1 MSSTTSP
8 LTGFKYTSYDVSLNG
23 SKSLS
28 IFEIGWYNISD
39 CKVLSVKLV

>member
-8 LTGFKYTSYDVSLNG
+8 LVGLKYTSYDVSLND

-28 IFEIGWYNISD
+28 ILEIGWYNISD
-39 CKVLSVKLV
+39 CNS